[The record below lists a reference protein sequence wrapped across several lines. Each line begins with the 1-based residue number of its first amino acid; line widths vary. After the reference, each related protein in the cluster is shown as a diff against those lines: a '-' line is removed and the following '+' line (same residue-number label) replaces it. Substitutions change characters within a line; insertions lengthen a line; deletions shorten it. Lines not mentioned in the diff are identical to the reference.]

1 MNAKIAAI
9 IAIVVIVAAG
19 AGGAVVLTQ
28 NHGNSNNGNGGSGDT
43 PSTDTNKGG
52 WYAWDPTVVITKT
65 AYYGQ
70 SPMLYKGAAEMFK
83 TIYGKDVNTS
93 QYTSSQV
100 PADFLTYDSLIVAED
115 NVNNTV
121 TIDSIIRDAKD
132 SNGNYTWHHEN
143 TVVPVNPDWMIC
155 TGSYVALLYELIKI
169 HNSGTADQS
178 AVFNYV
184 YGLDKSALAGGS
196 SDINEIYG
204 LTVPNTV
211 VSINST
217 YSLNKQ
223 ANLAQYLQAYD
234 AAHAQNKKIVTMMS
248 GSTGDTYTDMIGEN
262 GFLKKSSEY
271 SEVTN
276 LFFGA
281 TSVAE
286 VFSSIEALGAVFGLK
301 DEAQTFIQET
311 RTNFYNMYM
320 QAKEVTPQKTVYW
333 ESRNNASACGQNNIS
348 STILDLLNL
357 KNIVTGEGWV
367 KGFGDEN
374 VVLKEPSVIIFYTG
388 DSRTMDQMMRVAT
401 A

>member
-1 MNAKIAAI
+1 M
-9 IAIVVIVAAG
+9 
-19 AGGAVVLTQ
+19 
-28 NHGNSNNGNGGSGDT
+28 
-43 PSTDTNKGG
+43 
-52 WYAWDPTVVITKT
+52 
-65 AYYGQ
+65 
-70 SPMLYKGAAEMFK
+70 YKE
-83 TIYGKDVNTS
+83 IYGKEVNTK

-100 PADFLTYDSLIVAED
+100 PADFLSYDSLIVSED
-115 NVNNTV
+115 TVNNTV
-121 TIDSIIRDAKD
+121 TIDSIIRNTKD

-143 TVVPVNPDWMIC
+143 TTVPVNPDWMIC

-169 HNSGTADQS
+169 KNGGTADQS

-184 YGLDKSALAGGS
+184 YGLDKSAMPNGS

-217 YSLNKQ
+217 YSLNTQ
-223 ANLAQYLQAYD
+223 SNLAEYLTAYD
-234 AAHAQNKKIVTMMS
+234 AAKAAGKRIVTMMS
-248 GSTGDTYTDMIGEN
+248 GSTGPTYDEMVAEN
-262 GFLKKSSEY
+262 GFLNVSSKY
-271 SEVTN
+271 DEVTN

-286 VFSSIEALGAVFGLK
+286 VFSSVEALGAVFGLK
-301 DEAQTFIQET
+301 TEAQEFITEL

-333 ESRNNASACGQNNIS
+333 ESRNASSACGQNTIS
-348 STILDLLNL
+348 STVLDLLNL

-367 KGFGDEN
+367 KGFGDEK
-374 VVLKEPSVIIFYTG
+374 VVLGEPSVIIFYTG